1 MEVISNNHNNADNSW
16 GQQNH
21 YFSSL
26 SLASAANSED
36 NYSLADQSFHSCYD
50 WEDHQVPEVPTNLRL
65 TGRVASYSCLEDV
78 EEEDHSIDT
87 SSASQP
93 ATQSPTI
100 VPLRSYSQLQQ
111 QQPLGYH
118 VTAARLA
125 LSSDIGVLRRFIDTT
140 ESAPAKA
147 AQVLM
152 ERDQVMTSSVKP
164 MSRPKAIPRMMVNTP
179 FRSSNHSLNS
189 YASAHD
195 SVDTDMMVPPIF
207 LTVESKHQRRSS
219 TRAGTLSLEDMADD
233 VQLQIVSYVSL
244 EDVRCLMAANR
255 RYRKLLF
262 TRDAQNLWQ
271 NWCESH
277 EWVSLTGKIMV
288 DDLSLPTA
296 ARPKAVPNVFCNWHQ
311 QANLSLLLSMAQ
323 SQPTDVDVVQL
334 NEYHSHQQAN
344 SRSRRRRSR
353 HRIHTTDGS
362 QPLLKYDHIG
372 AHQEA
377 VVQFTGSVGQG
388 DRCVRANKPFPRP
401 TLINTGE
408 WMVPPSQAGMHG
420 KLTPDHSGKPQHCL
434 LDLFCRSARA
444 VSPPRPAWR
453 PFVAP
458 FFSDNHDAVMHLTP
472 RFASYFEVSIMEPTD
487 GGKGS
492 SSTDCVAVGVSTES
506 FDWHTRMPGWDEK
519 SFGFHGDDGGLFHA
533 SGGMLRKFGPSY
545 GRGDVVGCGVD
556 HVMRGIFFTLN
567 GKFLGY
573 GWTGLSQAI
582 LDSDLFPVVGI
593 DTNDFIHCN
602 FGNEPFKYDLKS
614 LVVKHED
621 LVHQSLSLASP
632 MVHSTRSV

>member
-1 MEVISNNHNNADNSW
+1 MEVIGSNHNNVNSNSW
-16 GQQNH
+16 GQQYH
-21 YFSSL
+21 RYSSI

-36 NYSLADQSFHSCYD
+36 NYSLADQSFHTCYD
-50 WEDHQVPEVPTNLRL
+50 WEDHQVPEVPTSLRL

-78 EEEDHSIDT
+78 QEEDYT
-87 SSASQP
+87 MEASSASQP
-93 ATQSPTI
+93 AMQSPAV
-100 VPLRSYSQLQQ
+100 VPLRSFSQLQQ
-111 QQPLGYH
+111 QQPLGH
-118 VTAARLA
+118 QVTTARLA
-125 LSSDIGVLRRFIDTT
+125 LSSDIGVLTRFSDTAEKT
-140 ESAPAKA
+140 PAKV

-152 ERDQVMTSSVKP
+152 DRDQAVTSSTKS
-164 MSRPKAIPRMMVNTP
+164 MLRMATPRMTLDTP

-189 YASAHD
+189 YATAHG
-195 SVDTDMMVPPIF
+195 STDTDMLMPPVF
-207 LTVESKHQRRSS
+207 LTVESKYKRS
-219 TRAGTLSLEDMADD
+219 TKARTFELEDMADD
-233 VQLQIVSYVSL
+233 IQLQIVSYVSL
-244 EDVRCLMAANR
+244 EDVRCLMATNR

-262 TRDAQNLWQ
+262 TRNAQNLWQ
-271 NWCESH
+271 SWCESQ
-277 EWVSLTGKIMV
+277 EWVNLKDKIMV

-296 ARPKAVPNVFCNWHQ
+296 ARPKAIPNDFCKWHQ

-323 SQPTDVDVVQL
+323 SQPTDIDVVQL

-344 SRSRRRRSR
+344 SRARRRRAR

-362 QPLLKYDHIG
+362 QPLLKYEHIG

-377 VVQFTGSVGQG
+377 VVQFTGRVGQG

-401 TLINTGE
+401 TLIDAGE
-408 WMVPPSQAGMHG
+408 WMVPPSQMGMHG
-420 KLTPDHSGKPQHCL
+420 KLPPGPHGKHQHGL

-444 VSPPRPAWR
+444 VPPPRPAWR

-458 FFSDNHDAVMHLTP
+458 FFCDNDNAVMHLTP

-487 GGKGS
+487 ASRRRS

-567 GKFLGY
+567 GEFLGY
-573 GWTGLSQAI
+573 GWTGLPQSI
-582 LDSDLFPVVGI
+582 LDHDLYPVVGI

-632 MVHSTRSV
+632 IAHSIRSV